1 MREAHRH
8 GIVEGVHV
16 SNILLDTGATRSMIR
31 EDLLH
36 PDHRVDGEVTV
47 RCAHGNT
54 VAYPLTE
61 VEKIGSRQ
69 LVVTAGVSRTLPM
82 PMLLGREVPDMMQL
96 LEEEDASPP
105 EPQGPEPEDVQ
116 AVTTRGQKRNQER
129 EAALTRARELED
141 DAQPSPIDS
150 NDDETPS
157 GAIEPEDTP
166 WCEFDD
172 SLFSPERR

>member
-1 MREAHRH
+1 
-8 GIVEGVHV
+8 
-16 SNILLDTGATRSMIR
+16 
-31 EDLLH
+31 
-36 PDHRVDGEVTV
+36 
-47 RCAHGNT
+47 
-54 VAYPLTE
+54 
-61 VEKIGSRQ
+61 
-69 LVVTAGVSRTLPM
+69 M

-96 LEEEDASPP
+96 LEEEDASSP

-172 SLFSPERR
+172 SLFSPERRRAKHRLSRSQRREKINAVLGVGLRAPIVLPSNRKNATSRQPSCRSCRRRT